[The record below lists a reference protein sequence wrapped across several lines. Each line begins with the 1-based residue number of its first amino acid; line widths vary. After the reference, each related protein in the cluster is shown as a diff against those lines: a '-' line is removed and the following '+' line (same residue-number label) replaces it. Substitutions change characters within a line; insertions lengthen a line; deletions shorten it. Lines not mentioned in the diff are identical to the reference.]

1 VIQWVSGT
9 DRRVDYFASNS
20 TMIKVKRFFEFFLFF
35 LNPPS
40 FLSFDVQE
48 AGLKCPA
55 DRVFPFLFPFPWIWI
70 FSILIARIIIRYQR
84 DKGTKGQRE
93 NGRMGEWENGRM
105 SEFTTMATMDNG
117 IARK

>member
-1 VIQWVSGT
+1 
-9 DRRVDYFASNS
+9 
-20 TMIKVKRFFEFFLFF
+20 MIKVKCFFKFFLFF

-55 DRVFPFLFPFPWIWI
+55 DRVFPFLFPFLWIWI

-84 DKGTKGQRE
+84 DKGTTGQRE
-93 NGRMGEWENGRM
+93 NGRMGEWKNGRIGEWKNGRM